1 MITHVAAQR
10 RLPDA
15 IDTSQPSAARVYDY
29 LLGGKDNYDADRTA
43 AQFVLDVAPEMADVA
58 RENRRWLVRV
68 VRHLVEQGFDQF
80 IDLGSG
86 LPTQENVHETAQ
98 SLDPGARVVY
108 VDHDPM
114 VLAHARALLEA
125 GNGTTAYVHAD
136 VRNPRE
142 VLDAPEL
149 ARTIDLT
156 RPVALLAVAV
166 LHFVA
171 DEDGP
176 ARIVRTYADA
186 LPSGSRVAIAC
197 GSSDGLTGELAERV
211 RTYFGPDVPS
221 PLYLRSRQEIAALF
235 GDMHLEEPGLVRVTD
250 WPAPTGTAPLPM
262 TTYGAIGRV
271 P

>member
-1 MITHVAAQR
+1 MDMTPQR
-10 RLPDA
+10 RLPDE
-15 IDTSQPSAARVYDY
+15 INTSRPSAARVYDY

-43 AQFVLDVAPEMADVA
+43 AQFVLEVAPEMADVA

-68 VRHLVEQGFDQF
+68 VRHLVEEGFDQF
-80 IDLGSG
+80 LDLGSG
-86 LPTQENVHETAQ
+86 LPTQENVHEVAQ
-98 SLDPGARVVY
+98 ALNPEARVVY
-108 VDHDPM
+108 VDHDPT
-114 VLAHARALLEA
+114 VLAHARTLLEA

-149 ARTIDLT
+149 TRTIDLT

-176 ARIVRTYADA
+176 TRIVRTYADA

-197 GSSDGLTGELAERV
+197 GSSDGLTGDLAERI
-211 RTYFGPDVPS
+211 RKYFGPDVPS

-235 GDMHLEEPGLVRVTD
+235 GDMELDEPGLVHVTD
-250 WPAPTGTAPLPM
+250 WPAPTGTAPMPM
-262 TTYGAIGRV
+262 ATYGAIARV